1 MCCISNFVPIPKGNY
16 NITISFTILY
26 TQTNLK
32 STIMKTN
39 IYTNYDQ
46 NENFSNE
53 NAENIV
59 EQSETV
65 TSGYK
70 STRDQ
75 LLCWG
80 ED

>member
-1 MCCISNFVPIPKGNY
+1 
-16 NITISFTILY
+16 
-26 TQTNLK
+26 
-32 STIMKTN
+32 MKTN

>member
-1 MCCISNFVPIPKGNY
+1 MYSVSNFVPVPNRKY
-16 NITISFTILY
+16 NTIISCTILY

-32 STIMKTN
+32 ATIMK
-39 IYTNYDQ
+39 TNYDQ
-46 NENFSNE
+46 NENFSTE
-53 NAENIV
+53 NTENIV